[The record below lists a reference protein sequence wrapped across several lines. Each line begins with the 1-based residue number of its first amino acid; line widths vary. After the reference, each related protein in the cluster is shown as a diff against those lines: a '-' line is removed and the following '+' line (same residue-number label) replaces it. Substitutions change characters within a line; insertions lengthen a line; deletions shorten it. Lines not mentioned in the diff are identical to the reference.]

1 MDALFLVSVFLPV
14 AVGVAGF
21 GLARWLYLR
30 ARAVRSRALRFA
42 VAGFVLLGAGGLAAA
57 LAQAAWDAG
66 LDQGAAGRLYK
77 AGWQAGGVWFT
88 YFLGRFAFRYF
99 HLSVPYRALLA
110 GTVAVL
116 AFTAVLEAP
125 AWGLVAGAGGI
136 PAPRTDALGTAL
148 LAVLAAGWVLS
159 LGALA
164 VSFFV
169 SAGRE
174 AIPRRRVAKAYTGGA
189 FTLAAL
195 APLWA
200 PPAQYSAYFLL
211 PLYAHVLAAEVLVGI
226 GLWWVFVGPSL
237 AAPARRHGASLR
249 APARRRRRTRLG

>member
-1 MDALFLVSVFLPV
+1 MDGAFLAAVFLPV
-14 AVGVAGF
+14 AIGAGAF

-42 VAGFVLLGAGGLAAA
+42 VAGFVLLGLGGLAAA
-57 LAQAAWDAG
+57 LAQAAFDAG
-66 LDQGAAGRLYK
+66 LSGGLAGRLYK
-77 AGWQAGGVWFT
+77 ASWQAGGVWFV

-99 HLSVPYRALLA
+99 HLSVPYRLLLA
-110 GTVAVL
+110 GTAAAL
-116 AFTAVLEAP
+116 AFTALLELP
-125 AWGLVAGAGGI
+125 AWRLAEGEGGV
-136 PAPRTDALGTAL
+136 PALRTDGTGAAL
-148 LAVLAAGWVLS
+148 LAVLVAGWLLS

-174 AIPRRRVAKAYTGGA
+174 GIPRRRVAKAYTGGA
-189 FTLAAL
+189 FTVAAL
-195 APLWA
+195 VPAWGPLVQDNA
-200 PPAQYSAYFLL
+200 LFSL
-211 PLYAHVLAAEVLVGI
+211 PLYAHILLAEALVGA

-237 AAPARRHGASLR
+237 TAPARRHAPPGR